1 MFKTFTI
8 KSPVNAVID
17 DNGWHTGIRE
27 WRGNLNMHKLVP
39 AATDDPT
46 ESQLVYDTS
55 VERYPNIAEYEPGK
69 EYHQG
74 DYMYVEISTSN
85 PLDYITVNQPTSI
98 ARIYRCLKDHTSA
111 DRWYARH
118 ELADSKV
125 DVSAQYKQDELDW
138 ESGDADYMVGAQYDE
153 NGNELNAELAEN
165 GLPILEVYE
174 KSEYDPK
181 PYNSEKNFWE
191 HERDVILYCAY
202 SDESGEENN
211 EIIVAPDGKCYTC
224 KTEHIPMETWDD
236 TEAAYWEE
244 YELEYDGCED
254 SSYKTSSYEMP
265 WVKLSELIGESV
277 SGNNVLSMNG
287 RSSYYI
293 YAGDDD
299 PNTEPVQKGFC
310 VCNNKNVVI
319 SKDVYIKALNGTSTT
334 LTIRPYED

>member
-1 MFKTFTI
+1 MFKTFTL

-85 PLDYITVNQPTSI
+85 SLDYITVNQPTSF

-125 DVSAQYKQDELDW
+125 DVSARYKQDELNW
-138 ESGDADYMVGAQYDE
+138 ESGDADYMVSAQYDE

-165 GLPILEVYE
+165 GLPVLEVYE
-174 KSEYDPK
+174 KGEYDPK

-191 HERDVILYCAY
+191 HERDVILYRAY

-211 EIIVAPDGKCYTC
+211 EIVVAPDGKCYTC

-244 YELEYDGCED
+244 YELEYDGCEG
-254 SSYKTSSYEMP
+254 SSYKTSSYQMP
-265 WVKLSELIGESV
+265 WVKLSELTGESV
-277 SGNNVLSMNG
+277 SG
-287 RSSYYI
+287 
-293 YAGDDD
+293 
-299 PNTEPVQKGFC
+299 E
-310 VCNNKNVVI
+310 
-319 SKDVYIKALNGTSTT
+319 TT
-334 LTIRPYED
+334 LTTSGRANYFVYDGTDNPNADPVAKGVRVGNKSQIFVTSDVYLKVSNGTYVTITAQSQS